1 MIAPAMNSRTDG
13 ALTYQS
19 LGQRKALV
27 ERVVRS
33 EEMSRLGQECSELGD
48 LQVKLNFDR
57 DARYRVVVEGVI
69 EASAKIACHLCRELV
84 PFNLRTT
91 FNATIASTEE
101 QAEYWSSSA
110 ENDDLNIV
118 VIEGPRLDIVE
129 LVEDELLLDLPG
141 QVCSDLAC
149 VNRPSMVYDE
159 GASSDLEEQPRQKD
173 AQEDASHKALKDK
186 ALKDK
191 VLKEKA
197 SDKTE
202 ELVDRQLPF
211 VGLKAALQELG
222 SLQAQKGED
231 EA

>member
-33 EEMSRLGQECSELGD
+33 EQMSRLEQECTELGN
-48 LQVKLNFDR
+48 LQVKLYFNR

-69 EASAKIACHLCRELV
+69 EASAKLPCHLCQESV
-84 PFNLRTT
+84 PYNLRTT

-101 QAEYWSSSA
+101 QAEYWSSGEESA
-110 ENDDLNIV
+110 DLNIV

-141 QVCSDLAC
+141 QVCVDLNC
-149 VNRPSMVYDE
+149 GNRPAMVYDD
-159 GASSDLEEQPRQKD
+159 GASDAPLEQRDQKDKRDQKDLLEE
-173 AQEDASHKALKDK
+173 
-186 ALKDK
+186 
-191 VLKEKA
+191 
-197 SDKTE
+197 TE

-211 VGLKAALQELG
+211 LGLKAALQEIG
-222 SLQAQKGED
+222 SLPTEEGEED
-231 EA
+231 I